1 MDLLESREIV
11 GPSEGS
17 KARDVLV
24 TVEQLP
30 AVLARL
36 RGGDEPSAPTPA
48 ATLAPDSLLRREP
61 VDLVDQSFDGYDE
74 VEAPSDED
82 AWNLTDRE

>member
-1 MDLLESREIV
+1 
-11 GPSEGS
+11 
-17 KARDVLV
+17 VLV

-36 RGGDEPSAPTPA
+36 RGGDAPSAPAPA
-48 ATLAPDSLLRREP
+48 ATLAPDSLLRRDLAAP
-61 VDLVDQSFDGYDE
+61 DLVDQSFDGYDE